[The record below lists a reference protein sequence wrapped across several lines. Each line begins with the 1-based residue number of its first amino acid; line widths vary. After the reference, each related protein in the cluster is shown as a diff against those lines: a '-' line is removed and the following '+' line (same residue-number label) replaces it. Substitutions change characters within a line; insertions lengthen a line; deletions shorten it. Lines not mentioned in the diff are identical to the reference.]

1 VSVLLAAAAAA
12 GLAAA
17 AACRLRP
24 GIFLGSHGMWA
35 LKQAEEFLRH
45 RPARAAGADA
55 PEVEGLAPIG
65 DGRSK

>member
-1 VSVLLAAAAAA
+1 MTFALM
-12 GLAAA
+12 

-24 GIFLGSHGMWA
+24 GIFLGSHGTWA
-35 LKQAEEFLRH
+35 LKQAEGFLRR
-45 RPARAAGADA
+45 RPARAGRTDA